1 MSHFKYDYR
10 LTQINLGHWAELI
23 QMRSLFQ
30 NALKIHYQ
38 SLCKWFNRAFK
49 ILQISKRDPIVLLQT
64 QFFRDRKKKPTS
76 FESTPYPFNPLSS
89 NGDQHQFPPNN
100 IHTLSREK
108 VMRIAKMITKEK
120 MPWSFIK
127 FFQQFLTGN
136 VWRSVWRICIWILGV
151 KGLCLNN
158 NLKKFSRLISIHYLK
173 GMTSLENFLIM
184 VIILF
189 TFSNPTLLIMCW

>member
-1 MSHFKYDYR
+1 MSHLKYDYR

-76 FESTPYPFNPLSS
+76 FESTPYPFNPLSP

-136 VWRSVWRICIWILGV
+136 VWRSVLEFVFGYWG
-151 KGLCLNN
+151 
-158 NLKKFSRLISIHYLK
+158 LK
-173 GMTSLENFLIM
+173 G
-184 VIILF
+184 
-189 TFSNPTLLIMCW
+189 

>member
-1 MSHFKYDYR
+1 
-10 LTQINLGHWAELI
+10 
-23 QMRSLFQ
+23 MRSLFQ

-38 SLCKWFNRAFK
+38 SLCKWFNKAFK

-76 FESTPYPFNPLSS
+76 FESTPYPFNPSRP

-151 KGLCLNN
+151 KGLSLNKQH
-158 NLKKFSRLISIHYLK
+158 KK
-173 GMTSLENFLIM
+173 
-184 VIILF
+184 ILQ
-189 TFSNPTLLIMCW
+189 TDLHTLP

>member
-30 NALKIHYQ
+30 NALKMRYQ

-64 QFFRDRKKKPTS
+64 QFFRDRKKSPH
-76 FESTPYPFNPLSS
+76 PLNPLLIPLTL
-89 NGDQHQFPPNN
+89 QVPMVTN
-100 IHTLSREK
+100 INFLQTISIHCHAREK

-120 MPWSFIK
+120 MPWSFTK
-127 FFQQFLTGN
+127 FSQQFLTGN
-136 VWRSVWRICIWILGV
+136 EWRSVWRICIWILG
-151 KGLCLNN
+151 
-158 NLKKFSRLISIHYLK
+158 LK
-173 GMTSLENFLIM
+173 G
-184 VIILF
+184 
-189 TFSNPTLLIMCW
+189 

>member
-64 QFFRDRKKKPTS
+64 QFFRDRKKKSTS
-76 FESTPYPFNPLSS
+76 FESTPYPFNPSS
-89 NGDQHQFPPNN
+89 PNGDHHQFPPNN

-108 VMRIAKMITKEK
+108 VMRIAKMITKRK
-120 MPWSFIK
+120 MFWSIIK
-127 FFQQFLTGN
+127 FSQLRKCCF
-136 VWRSVWRICIWILGV
+136 
-151 KGLCLNN
+151 
-158 NLKKFSRLISIHYLK
+158 
-173 GMTSLENFLIM
+173 
-184 VIILF
+184 
-189 TFSNPTLLIMCW
+189 

>member
-64 QFFRDRKKKPTS
+64 QFFRDRKKKSTS
-76 FESTPYPFNPLSS
+76 FESTPYPFNPLSP

-151 KGLCLNN
+151 KGLSLNN
-158 NLKKFSRLISIHYLK
+158 NIKKFSRLISIHYLK